1 MSKLLITPI
10 LLQYDF
16 LDKLCD
22 EAAGL
27 LSIDLDNQE
36 KHRQFKI
43 SIFLN
48 FNHYLMES
56 LLFLPND
63 EAEEILARLTP
74 AMEEANEEETM
85 HILNSHL
92 DFFPEVRSEFLD
104 IIKNIKK

>member
-1 MSKLLITPI
+1 MSKILITPI

-16 LDKLCD
+16 LDKLCN
-22 EAAGL
+22 EAASL
-27 LSIDLDNQE
+27 LSLDLNNQE

-48 FNHYLMES
+48 FNRYLMES

-63 EAEEILARLTP
+63 DAEKLLGLLTP
-74 AMEEANEEETM
+74 AMETANEAETIN
-85 HILNSHL
+85 ILNNNL

>member
-16 LDKLCD
+16 LDKLC
-22 EAAGL
+22 EEVASL
-27 LSIDLDNQE
+27 LSFDLDNQE
-36 KHRQFKI
+36 KRRQFKI

-63 EAEEILARLTP
+63 EAEKLLALLTP
-74 AMEEANEEETM
+74 AMEAADETETIN
-85 HILNSHL
+85 ILNTKI
-92 DFFPEVRSEFLD
+92 DFFSEVRGEFLD
-104 IIKNIKK
+104 IIKSIKK